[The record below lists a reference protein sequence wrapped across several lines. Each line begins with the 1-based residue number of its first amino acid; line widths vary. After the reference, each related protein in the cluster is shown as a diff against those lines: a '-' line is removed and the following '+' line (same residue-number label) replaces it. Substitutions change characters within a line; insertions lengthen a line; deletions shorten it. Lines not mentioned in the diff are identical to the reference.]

1 MSQGLKPGVW
11 EWVGVSWLKPGP
23 ISEAKI
29 RQRQK
34 QRQKQIPGGNDRKKG
49 KDKGESISET
59 RLRAVR
65 AVEGLGVLYAGAAM
79 KRYVGWVMMG
89 LAMLAVMLVSAGIT
103 LRIALHG
110 HEVTIPDFAGMTVS
124 EASQAALQ
132 TGVDL
137 NIENRFY
144 STTVPAGRV
153 LSQAPAAG
161 SSVRHGWQVRVTESL
176 GPQQVTI
183 PDVVGDPVQEAS
195 MEIRKMQ
202 LDLGT
207 LAHIGAPGDPEM
219 TLAQTPPPNAGVD
232 QPRVNLLLS
241 SAVNA
246 STAFVMPSFVGMSF
260 GAANRAAIGMGF
272 KVATIGGVPAAA
284 APATVV
290 VPGQPVVPAAPV
302 TPSGVVTEQSPESG
316 FRAGRGDV
324 VRLTL
329 GAMGAAAAP
338 VAAAPAAV
346 VPVAH

>member
-1 MSQGLKPGVW
+1 
-11 EWVGVSWLKPGP
+11 
-23 ISEAKI
+23 
-29 RQRQK
+29 
-34 QRQKQIPGGNDRKKG
+34 
-49 KDKGESISET
+49 
-59 RLRAVR
+59 
-65 AVEGLGVLYAGAAM
+65 M
-79 KRYVGWVMMG
+79 KRFVKWTLMG
-89 LAMLAVMLVSAGIT
+89 LAMLTVMLISAALT

-110 HEVTIPDFAGMTVS
+110 HEVTIPDFAGMTVT

-137 NIENRFY
+137 NIENKFY

-161 SSVRHGWQVRVTESL
+161 SSV

-260 GAANRAAIGMGF
+260 GAANRAAIGLGLR
-272 KVATIGGVPAAA
+272 VAMIGGVPV
-284 APATVV
+284 APPVL
-290 VPGQPVVPAAPV
+290 PGQPAPAPV
-302 TPSGVVTEQSPESG
+302 APSGLVAEQSPESG
-316 FRAGRGDV
+316 FRASKSDV
-324 VRLTL
+324 IRLTIQAA
-329 GAMGAAAAP
+329 GPAAPPAAAAAP
-338 VAAAPAAV
+338 AR
-346 VPVAH
+346 

>member
-1 MSQGLKPGVW
+1 
-11 EWVGVSWLKPGP
+11 
-23 ISEAKI
+23 
-29 RQRQK
+29 
-34 QRQKQIPGGNDRKKG
+34 
-49 KDKGESISET
+49 
-59 RLRAVR
+59 
-65 AVEGLGVLYAGAAM
+65 
-79 KRYVGWVMMG
+79 MG
-89 LAMLAVMLVSAGIT
+89 LAMLTVMLISAALT

-110 HEVTIPDFAGMTVS
+110 HEVTIPDFAGMTVT

-137 NIENRFY
+137 NIENKFY

-260 GAANRAAIGMGF
+260 GAANRAAIGLGLR
-272 KVATIGGVPAAA
+272 VAVIGGVPV
-284 APATVV
+284 APPVL
-290 VPGQPVVPAAPV
+290 PGQPAPAPV
-302 TPSGVVTEQSPESG
+302 APSGLVAEQSPESG
-316 FRAGRGDV
+316 FRASKSDV
-324 VRLTL
+324 IRLTIQAA
-329 GAMGAAAAP
+329 GPAAPPAAAAAP
-338 VAAAPAAV
+338 AR
-346 VPVAH
+346 